1 MAVRLR
7 VFTVLGAFL
16 IGAALVVLAGPVSSE
31 EASVRAERVS
41 FGNERTFAAGD
52 RPQSVVSSRFDG
64 DRKKDIATA
73 NLGENTVSVLFNQ
86 GGGNFATPG
95 IYKVKVGKAPLG
107 IVAGDFNG
115 DHKKDLATANIN
127 SDNVSVLINRR
138 DGRFREARNFRVGN
152 GPVALTAADVDRD
165 GKDDLAT
172 ANSISGKVTV
182 LLNKGGGD
190 FRQAKS
196 YDVGKY
202 PQGIVA
208 GHFDGNRKPDLAVTG
223 GGSDDVSVLI
233 NEGKG
238 AFKKATSFRAGNEP
252 YSITRVDF
260 DRDGDKD
267 LAVAVNSNRSFGN
280 NGVAVLLGNGK
291 GGFGR
296 PTTYTIEGGLVAS
309 GITKAD
315 FNGDG
320 KLDIAAISVNS
331 FEFSIFRGTG
341 KGGLGAAQSFKLQI
355 GEPTGIV
362 ASDFNN
368 DRRPDIGLG
377 KIGPAKSRY
386 SSTPRR
392 ADKLQMVSG

>member
-1 MAVRLR
+1 
-7 VFTVLGAFL
+7 
-16 IGAALVVLAGPVSSE
+16 
-31 EASVRAERVS
+31 
-41 FGNERTFAAGD
+41 
-52 RPQSVVSSRFDG
+52 
-64 DRKKDIATA
+64 
-73 NLGENTVSVLFNQ
+73 
-86 GGGNFATPG
+86 
-95 IYKVKVGKAPLG
+95 LG

-115 DHKKDLATANIN
+115 DRKKDLATANIN
-127 SDNVSVLINRR
+127 SDNVSVLINRG

-152 GPVALTAADVDRD
+152 GPVALTAADLDRD

-208 GHFDGNRKPDLAVTG
+208 GRFDGNRKPDLAVTG

-252 YSITRVDF
+252 YGITRADF

-267 LAVAVNSNRSFGN
+267 LAVNSNRSFGN

-291 GGFGR
+291 GGFG
-296 PTTYTIEGGLVAS
+296 
-309 GITKAD
+309 
-315 FNGDG
+315 
-320 KLDIAAISVNS
+320 
-331 FEFSIFRGTG
+331 
-341 KGGLGAAQSFKLQI
+341 AAQSFELQI

-377 KIGPAKSRY
+377 KIGPGEISVFVNT
-386 SSTPRR
+386 TPRR
-392 ADKLQMVSG
+392 